1 MNIPTSSK
9 LLLSFYKWW
18 LSQDDDN
25 LSDEA
30 YCTGYVGLCAS
41 LRHYLY
47 TVKSITD
54 MLERHAISD
63 EMKYQFDAAGLDNGY
78 PFDMCSSFYDS
89 DAEDNRMRK
98 NPRRRAWVAARIA
111 DCEKK

>member
-18 LSQDDDN
+18 LLQDDVN
-25 LSDEA
+25 LDERA
-30 YCTGYVGLCAS
+30 YYTSYLGLCAS
-41 LRHYLY
+41 LRNYLY
-47 TVKSITD
+47 DVKNITNVS
-54 MLERHAISD
+54 ESHAISN
-63 EMKYQFDAAGLDNGY
+63 EMKAQFDAAGLDNGY